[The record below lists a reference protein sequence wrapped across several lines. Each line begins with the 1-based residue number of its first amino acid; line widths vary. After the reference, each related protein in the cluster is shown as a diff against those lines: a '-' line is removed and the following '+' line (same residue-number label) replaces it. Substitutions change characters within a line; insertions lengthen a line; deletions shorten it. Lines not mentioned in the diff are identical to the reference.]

1 MTGTAAG
8 GQPRHFAGAGSA
20 LCPATGCAGPAAFAT
35 MMGMSDHRDDFDATS
50 LRRRVGLSL
59 RALGSDLDALDEAVA
74 ARFGLHR
81 TDLRCLEIVAR
92 GGPLSTGALAERA
105 GLSTSAVTSAI
116 DRVERSGDLR
126 RISDPADRRRVL
138 VEVTEL
144 GRQRG
149 RAAFSGL
156 QEGTDQLLRRYSPGE
171 LRLLG
176 EFVEEVRAVIAGQA
190 AEAASAAVT
199 ARGQRSARR
208 AGR

>member
-1 MTGTAAG
+1 
-8 GQPRHFAGAGSA
+8 
-20 LCPATGCAGPAAFAT
+20 
-35 MMGMSDHRDDFDATS
+35 MSDHRDDFDATS

>member
-1 MTGTAAG
+1 
-8 GQPRHFAGAGSA
+8 
-20 LCPATGCAGPAAFAT
+20 
-35 MMGMSDHRDDFDATS
+35 MMGMSDDRDDSDAAW

-92 GGPLSTGALAERA
+92 GGPLSAGALAEQA
-105 GLSTSAVTSAI
+105 GLSTSAVTSVI

-126 RISDPADRRRVL
+126 RLSDPRDRRRVL

-144 GRQRG
+144 GRRRG

-176 EFVEEVRAVIAGQA
+176 GFVEEVRAVVAGQA

>member
-1 MTGTAAG
+1 MI
-8 GQPRHFAGAGSA
+8 
-20 LCPATGCAGPAAFAT
+20 
-35 MMGMSDHRDDFDATS
+35 GMSDNRNDSSAVG

-92 GGPLSTGALAERA
+92 DGPLSAGALAGLT
-105 GLSTSAVTSAI
+105 GLSTSAVTSVI

-126 RISDPADRRRVL
+126 RLSDPTDRRRVL
-138 VEVTEL
+138 VEVTEMGRER
-144 GRQRG
+144 GRQ
-149 RAAFSGL
+149 AFSGL
-156 QEGTDQLLRRYSPGE
+156 QRGTDQLLRRYSAEE

-176 EFVEEVRAVIAGQA
+176 GFVAAVRAVVAGQA
-190 AEAASAAVT
+190 AEAAAAAV
-199 ARGQRSARR
+199 APRGQRSGRR

>member
-1 MTGTAAG
+1 MRSRVT
-8 GQPRHFAGAGSA
+8 FV
-20 LCPATGCAGPAAFAT
+20 T
-35 MMGMSDHRDDFDATS
+35 MMGMSDDRNNSDAAE

-92 GGPLSTGALAERA
+92 GGPLSAGALAEQA
-105 GLSTSAVTSAI
+105 GLSASAVTSVI

-126 RISDPADRRRVL
+126 RLSDPRDRRRVL

-149 RAAFSGL
+149 RTAFRGL
-156 QEGTDQLLRRYSPGE
+156 QEGTDQLLRRYSSGE

-176 EFVEEVRAVIAGQA
+176 RFVEEVRAVVAGQA

-199 ARGQRSARR
+199 ARGQRSAGR